1 MTAGLELFSLVLR
14 FTNIPNNNIFTIKIF
29 DLYQGKRLQGPGKSI

>member
-14 FTNIPNNNIFTIKIF
+14 FTNIPSNNIFTRKIS
-29 DLYQGKRLQGPGKSI
+29 DLYQEKRLHGPGKSI